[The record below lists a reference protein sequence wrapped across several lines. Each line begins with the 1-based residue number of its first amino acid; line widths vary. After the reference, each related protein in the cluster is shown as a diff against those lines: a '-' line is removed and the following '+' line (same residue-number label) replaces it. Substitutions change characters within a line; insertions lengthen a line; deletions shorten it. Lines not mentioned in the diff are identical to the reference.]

1 MHSFN
6 QHDDNVNM
14 RTRPATIYERAR
26 DAWPRC
32 YQHQK
37 LSSSADE
44 SAAGLLIDSASYID
58 IASYTLPSTVSG
70 DSASACAPMSSSNNN
85 FSCSLSSSNGLRF
98 GTTHTH

>member
-1 MHSFN
+1 MASL
-6 QHDDNVNM
+6 
-14 RTRPATIYERAR
+14 
-26 DAWPRC
+26 
-32 YQHQK
+32 
-37 LSSSADE
+37 LSTSKAIVFSRRIGRW
-44 SAAGLLIDSASYID
+44 SIKIDSASYID